1 MARVWTNPVV
11 GSTTLERSRPLP
23 AMTPQPK
30 SGSSGNSGS
39 LEAAPEFRV
48 ALDQAGVAEILSA
61 VERMALTGTLSVSR
75 GITVKEL
82 TVAGGELQHAAST
95 DLRDSLGAYLERS
108 GTLDAETVRAH
119 AEGGGRG
126 LRLGERLVDANVLS
140 PGEVRRSIRGQ
151 MRAMVLSLFEWI
163 DGEASFLP
171 GATDRTSGVGG
182 LPLRPLI
189 YEGIL
194 NSSDPGRI
202 LTTIGGPDRV
212 LRPVHRPED
221 SIRLDLDPTDLEFLR
236 SVDGSIAVEELAA
249 SGPYMYADNLRRLY
263 AFALLGLLEM
273 GDGSLRDAAPEGF
286 RVRIT
291 RPSETPAS

>member
-1 MARVWTNPVV
+1 
-11 GSTTLERSRPLP
+11 
-23 AMTPQPK
+23 MTPQSKTRPGK
-30 SGSSGNSGS
+30 NSGD

-48 ALDQAGVAEILSA
+48 ALEQAGVPEILSA

-82 TVAGGELQHAAST
+82 TVAAGELQHAAST

-108 GTLDAETVRAH
+108 GALDADTVRAH
-119 AEGGGRG
+119 AESGGRG
-126 LRLGERLVDANVLS
+126 LRLGERLVDADVLT
-140 PGEVRRSIRGQ
+140 PAEVRSAIRGQ
-151 MRAMVLSLFEWI
+151 MRAMVLSLFEWT
-163 DGEASFLP
+163 DGEASFVP
-171 GATDRTSGVGG
+171 GASERTSGVGG

-194 NSSDPGRI
+194 KLSDPGRI
-202 LTTIGGPDRV
+202 LATLGGPDTV

-236 SVDGSIAVEELAA
+236 SVDGSMVVEELAA
-249 SGPYMYADNLRRLY
+249 AGPYMYADNLRRLY
-263 AFALLGLLEM
+263 AFALLGLLEVAD
-273 GDGSLRDAAPEGF
+273 DGSATAPEGF